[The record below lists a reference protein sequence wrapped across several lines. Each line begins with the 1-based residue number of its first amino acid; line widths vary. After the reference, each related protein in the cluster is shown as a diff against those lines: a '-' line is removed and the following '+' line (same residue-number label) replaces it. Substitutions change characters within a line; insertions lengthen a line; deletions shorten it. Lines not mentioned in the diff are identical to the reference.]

1 MELKTNI
8 LDTAVYPYSTQDPDT
23 IDRFL
28 QEVVESLKNSEQIEV
43 EAEFDHYGSGYASYV
58 EVFCDRRQPSQLVS
72 NSDSAT
78 PGITLYLSRLLPIV
92 VYGATEK
99 AANSYSG
106 TFKFLTPHQLGLL
119 PPGDWQGI
127 LTEITQKLQS
137 FNLQIISPSAEEF
150 QKLFYW
156 ED

>member
-1 MELKTNI
+1 MELKTNT
-8 LDTAVYPYSTQDPDT
+8 LDSAVYPYSTQDPDT
-23 IDRFL
+23 IEHFL
-28 QEVVESLKNSEQIEV
+28 QQVVESLKNSDQMEV

-58 EVFCDRRQPSQLVS
+58 EVFCDRRQPSSSAS

-106 TFKFLTPHQLGLL
+106 TFKFLTPNQLGTL
-119 PPGDWQGI
+119 PPGDWQEI
-127 LTEITQKLQS
+127 FTEITQKLRS

-150 QKLFYW
+150 QELFYW